1 MGDKSVERRRIKSMN
16 GVERERKWEREAG
29 VEVEMTNII
38 QKKNN
43 RETSNLLWLVE

>member
-1 MGDKSVERRRIKSMN
+1 MEWRG
-16 GVERERKWEREAG
+16 RESEREAG

-43 RETSNLLWLVE
+43 RETSNLL